1 MSAAPRDADL
11 LEALSATMDGRATP
25 QDWARV
31 EAAWA
36 QDASLRERWAAWH
49 AAGDGLRSAE
59 LATVHRPPEALL
71 DALHARLPAGA
82 GASASRR
89 REWLPPLG
97 VAASFV
103 AVALAVGALRP
114 GTAPDPLV
122 ATAPAALRAP
132 ALAGLSFAQAAA
144 GRALTPLSP
153 AEVPANSIDWALAPP
168 ETPASRPLP

>member
-1 MSAAPRDADL
+1 MSAAPLDQAL

-31 EAAWA
+31 EAAWG

-59 LATVHRPPEALL
+59 LAALHRPPEALL
-71 DALHARLPAGA
+71 DALHARMPTPA
-82 GASASRR
+82 ASPPARG
-89 REWLPPLG
+89 REWWPPLG

-103 AVALAVGALRP
+103 AAALVVGALRP
-114 GTAPDPLV
+114 GPTPDPLV
-122 ATAPAALRAP
+122 ATAPTPSRAP

-144 GRALTPLSP
+144 GRALTPLGTTDAP
-153 AEVPANSIDWALAPP
+153 AASIDWSLAPP
-168 ETPASRPLP
+168 DAPASRPLP